1 MGSIPYTYRRSG
13 GTYALRKRVRFAKT
27 SSLHITL
34 SLGTKSMSQ
43 ARIRA
48 AAACAALDRVV
59 AVINKV
65 FVPYGGARPASEL
78 ADLARRALDAQLGF
92 AVQEQLAGPDP
103 DTDEAAR
110 VFGDFFALA
119 ARRDVRVVLD
129 DGERARLLA
138 QGRSAEHL
146 QKLARLVAHNANS
159 QVLSDQHLDLQLGAL
174 AIAARPGQ
182 EESDR
187 RVVLSA
193 WADAQ
198 HRAALY
204 HTPTVQAQAHPIKYL
219 LDGAHIHAHSTA
231 ERSACANSAEPS
243 VDQPAPASTQASAA
257 PLLSSVIAEVVAGVV
272 REGSW
277 KDGPGSTAEDA
288 ERLLN
293 QFCWMVGDL
302 PVDQY
307 TQRHLATFS
316 REMMAMPKSIR
327 VKTVWAK
334 PFEEVK
340 KSFKL
345 TAENTRNG
353 RTMNKDLSY
362 LSTFA
367 ERMVAE
373 GYWTKGKINPLA
385 LSQKVTAKQKA
396 KAKSPWTVSHVQLML
411 SCPIFL
417 GNAGPKR
424 RLRQGNLVYQD
435 AAYWLLLLAIY
446 TAACQEELG
455 GLLLDDI
462 VIEDAHIPHIII
474 RDNHLRTLKRDAR
487 ERWLPIHPR
496 LLALGLADYVAALRH
511 EGVTELFPELWV
523 NAVKRGGDQYRSI
536 VWDKLIVW
544 LGGQGVHIPVGIG
557 GKAADF
563 HSLRSTVLSL
573 LDRADINQNIV
584 KDIAGHA
591 REGVTAGT
599 YQDLVAS
606 GGLDEALRE
615 RLIVLNRLPDFA
627 ADLMPC
633 APKLLPLNLRSR

>member
-1 MGSIPYTYRRSG
+1 M
-13 GTYALRKRVRFAKT
+13 RFANRH
-27 SSLHITL
+27 SLHITL
-34 SLGTKSMSQ
+34 SLGTKSTSQ

-92 AVQEQLAGPDP
+92 AVQDQLAGSDP
-103 DTDEAAR
+103 ATNEAAC
-110 VFGDFFALA
+110 VFGDFYALA
-119 ARRDVRVVLD
+119 ARRGGRAVLD
-129 DGERARLLA
+129 DTERGRLLV

-146 QKLARLVAHNANS
+146 QKLERLIAHNADS
-159 QVLSDQHLDLQLGAL
+159 QVLSDRHLELQLDAL
-174 AIAARPGQ
+174 GIAARPGQ
-182 EESDR
+182 AESDR

-204 HTPTVQAQAHPIKYL
+204 HTPSVQAQPDPIQYL
-219 LDGAHIHAHSTA
+219 LDGAHIRAQTA
-231 ERSACANSAEPS
+231 GEASSRAEPAVPDIDESAASSAE
-243 VDQPAPASTQASAA
+243 ASSAR
-257 PLLSSVIAEVVAGVV
+257 LLSSVIAEVVAGVV
-272 REGSW
+272 RKGSW

-307 TQRHLATFS
+307 TQRHIATFS
-316 REMMAMPKSIR
+316 REMMAMPKTIR

-334 PFEEVK
+334 PYEEVK

-362 LSTFA
+362 LSTFT

-373 GYWTKGKINPLA
+373 GYWTEGKINPLA

-396 KAKSPWTVSHVQLML
+396 KAKSPWKVDHVQLML

-417 GNAGPKR
+417 GNDGPKR
-424 RLRQGNLVYQD
+424 RLRPGDGIYQD
-435 AAYWLLLLAIY
+435 AAYWLFPQAIY
-446 TAACQEELG
+446 TGACQEELG

-462 VIEDAHIPHIII
+462 VIEDARIPHIII

-487 ERWLPIHPR
+487 ERVLPIHPR
-496 LLALGLADYVAALRH
+496 LLALGFADYVAELRR
-511 EGVTELFPELWV
+511 EGTTELFPELWV

-544 LGGQGVHIPVGIG
+544 LRAQGAQIPVGIN
-557 GKAADF
+557 GKASDF

-615 RLIVLNRLPDFA
+615 RLIVLKRLPDFA
-627 ADLMPC
+627 ADLTPC
-633 APKLLPLNLRSR
+633 TPKLLPLNLRSR